1 MYKKVQDSKLRNFF
15 NMYNMNNTRIKE
27 EEDKLEVFQ
36 QGRIDAF
43 DEIENKLDDLRKKL
57 RQAKIQTVKY
67 YRQDEPKSYSVV
79 YGTDLIKDYL
89 KDIET
94 LLEN

>member
-43 DEIENKLDDLRKKL
+43 DEI
-57 RQAKIQTVKY
+57 
-67 YRQDEPKSYSVV
+67 
-79 YGTDLIKDYL
+79 
-89 KDIET
+89 
-94 LLEN
+94 